1 MQKIKELC
9 KNIHDEMDDAEK
21 YMDFAM
27 KYKDTDRTLAD
38 VYADLSSQEIS
49 HAEKLGSLVST
60 QVNRMKQ
67 GADAANLANAQC
79 IWTWEH
85 EKMMECLAKVKLKQ
99 EMYRK

>member
-1 MQKIKELC
+1 MHKIKELC
-9 KNIHDEMDDAEK
+9 ELIHEEVEGAEH
-21 YMDFAM
+21 YMDLALR
-27 KYKDTDRTLAD
+27 YKEEDRGMADTF
-38 VYADLSSQEIS
+38 ADLSGQEAG

-60 QVNRMKQ
+60 QVNHMKQ
-67 GADAANLANAQC
+67 DHDAASMANAQC

>member
-49 HAEKLGSLVST
+49 HAEKLGSQVAS

-67 GADAANLANAQC
+67 DNSNGLSNAQC

-85 EKMMECLAKVKLKQ
+85 EQMVEKLAKIRLLQ
-99 EMYRK
+99 DIYRK